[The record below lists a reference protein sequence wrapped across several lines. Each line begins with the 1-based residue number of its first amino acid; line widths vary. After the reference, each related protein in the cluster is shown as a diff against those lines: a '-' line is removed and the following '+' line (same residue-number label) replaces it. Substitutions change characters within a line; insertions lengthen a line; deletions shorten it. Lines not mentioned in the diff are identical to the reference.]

1 MQPRNLVLNTEF
13 FGGLDPLAAFETK
26 IFPKA
31 LGHVED

>member
-1 MQPRNLVLNTEF
+1 MLNAEF
-13 FGGLDPLAAFETK
+13 FGTFDPLAAFETK